1 MSIYLHSISDPEELL
16 QRREFYASASDQA
29 EGIHRVFE
37 LAQNQA
43 RPSLDLAKKVAAH
56 CIGTPPKND
65 RRRDLVSYVKRNI
78 LSLVPRNTRY
88 DDIFWCCLLHILDA
102 EDVPECY
109 IGGPLHELIYQVYDD
124 FDPADVLE

>member
-1 MSIYLHSISDPEELL
+1 MNVYLHSLSDPDELFH
-16 QRREFYASASDQA
+16 RREFYASAVDQA

-37 LAQNQA
+37 LAQKQA
-43 RPSLDLAKKVAAH
+43 RPSLGLARKVASYCA
-56 CIGTPPKND
+56 GSPPKSD
-65 RRRDLVSYVKRNI
+65 SRKYLVSYVKRNI
-78 LSLVPRNTRY
+78 LSQVPRNTRY
-88 DDIFWCCLLHILDA
+88 DDIFWCCLLHMLDA